1 MVGTLKH
8 YFAPHY
14 SCFGGCLLWAPN
26 NWRFNAIRSS
36 ISKVCK
42 SFLYFE
48 VETDAA
54 DNTPWIFIQSW
65 NNRHD
70 GRPNDRKQYE
80 SRDSETIKLNKYP
93 RHLSFACVFAYV
105 YLCRWLRC
113 CVFFSISTS
122 SSFLV
127 VSNLLSLTHIC
138 QSFILSIES
147 CLRVGWIT
155 NNKKTAPTLYLFVRL
170 VKFNWVLFFIRNML
184 FQI

>member
-1 MVGTLKH
+1 MNWTNSSLRFGFHSPTNVTINIILTSDHREYGFCVKSRLMYMMNKQRKKILGTLEH

-36 ISKVCK
+36 ISKVSK

-65 NNRHD
+65 KDRHD
-70 GRPNDRKQYE
+70 GSTNDRKQYD

-93 RHLSFACVFAYV
+93 RHLSFACVFTFV
-105 YLCRWLRC
+105 YLCR
-113 CVFFSISTS
+113 
-122 SSFLV
+122 
-127 VSNLLSLTHIC
+127 
-138 QSFILSIES
+138 
-147 CLRVGWIT
+147 
-155 NNKKTAPTLYLFVRL
+155 
-170 VKFNWVLFFIRNML
+170 
-184 FQI
+184 